1 MRTVANSRWW
11 KGALLVVA
19 VLLCCTVAYAPLRAW
34 AEARAAGVDV
44 IIDDTDPRWSYSGGG
59 ANNGGWTGGGSGD
72 AASTEHWSNSVGAT
86 VDISFEGD
94 GLELYGIK
102 APNHRFIKVAVDEGD
117 PVEADCYAA
126 SRESD
131 QLLVALNGLGKGAH
145 VAHIEVLEKTN
156 PAAVDALGVSLQYA
170 IAKNVELD
178 PDRDITSRVEVGA
191 RTDGEELFH
200 WRFDGDW
207 TYGNTHPDLFSAGD
221 EMYSHGKDAKATLYF
236 EGTQVIVGGSLN
248 RAHSTY
254 QFAID
259 GKVAGTFNAG
269 TASGKHQQVLFTS
282 EKLENRVHELVIT
295 NVGET
300 DTIQLDFA
308 DVVHKPIKVSGMTLD
323 TDDFALEAGKQREL
337 SYTLLP
343 ALADPVPVAWSS
355 SNEDV
360 ATVEDGV
367 VTAKEVA
374 RKATAT
380 ITASV
385 EGSDVN
391 ASVEVTV
398 YPKVRDFNAFVGD
411 EKLLDLPASA
421 YEDAMTTF
429 ADEWSDVAWLGD
441 ARASKIGVATRDHQV
456 DGVTIEVG
464 DFTTAN
470 GDVIDASNV
479 EVRWLREVI
488 ADANRGMSGRKVSYP
503 DVICYPNTGIDIPAE
518 TLRFAWVTLN
528 VPVDAAPGVYTGVLT
543 VKAGDVEYPLSY
555 TLEVIGIEQPAPQE
569 VGYSVQLWQHPFSA
583 TGYYF
588 GKSTIWGG
596 QGGSGLWGATVGT
609 DAPIDKFL
617 DDDFRQYYKGTL
629 EDYAAMGGDDLVA
642 NIVDE
647 AWGHQCYYSDKGMV
661 QWTKTADGWDYD
673 YTLFDRWVEFGIEC
687 GVIDPASGRGKIK
700 CYSMIPW
707 NNRVTYTDAATGEL
721 VKVDLTPLS
730 KQWQQI
736 WTPFLED
743 FIAHLEEKGWF
754 DITYIAFDE
763 RPAIDGVCKFI
774 KEHKNAAGA
783 ALKTAAAIN
792 YAPDQVGEDQYLD
805 DISVGQKHVLSSW
818 SMDEWYAFVDARREQ
833 GLETTMY
840 TCTGDYPNS
849 SQQADPGDTY
859 WSALYSQA
867 LHTDGYLRWALDAW
881 TNDMYGDT
889 TFVNWE
895 PGDAW
900 FIYPLELG
908 VDGVYDPAKLAE
920 NPKGY
925 YSSPRYE
932 LFKQGIRDVCKAR
945 YLEENGTAGQAA
957 TVKASFDSMQFPN
970 GSNNVPSSEAD
981 RMLAHSESDRVYTE
995 LTQVAREYAEDHA
1008 APQVNKAALQAKY
1021 DEVKDLAADGYTAD
1035 SWKAFESALRTAK
1048 TVLESDK
1055 AGQADV
1061 DLALQML
1068 ADAHA
1073 GLKKEEAPQVDKAAL
1088 EAAVEEARALKAED
1102 YKTMTWHPFA
1112 GALKSAEKVLAD
1124 AEADQKAVDAAA
1136 KALADARAGLKPVE
1150 KVAFVDVD
1158 EDTSHRAEVEWLAA
1172 NGVTKG
1178 WDNGDG
1184 AFEFRPYATV
1194 KRADM
1199 AAFLYRLAGEPEF
1212 DVNKTPAFAD
1222 VDEKTPHRDAILWLA
1237 AEGISTGY
1245 KGADGK
1251 AEFRP
1256 YAEIAR
1262 CDMAAF
1268 LYRMAGEPE
1277 FEAKDAFADV
1287 ARDTPHRGAV
1297 LWLAASGVSTGWTAG
1312 DGTRTFR
1319 PYDRIVRCDMAAF
1332 LQRMAEK
1339 DLVDLK

>member
-1 MRTVANSRWW
+1 M
-11 KGALLVVA
+11 LVVA

-178 PDRDITSRVEVGA
+178 PDRDITSRVEVGT

-269 TASGKHQQVLFTS
+269 TASGKHQQALFTS

-308 DVVHKPIKVSGMTLD
+308 DVVHKPIEVSGMTLD

-385 EGSDVN
+385 EGGDVS

-503 DVICYPNTGIDIPAE
+503 DVIYYPNTGIDIPAE

-730 KQWQQI
+730 KQWQEI

-908 VDGVYDPAKLAE
+908 SNGVYDPAKLAE

-945 YLEENGTAGQAA
+945 YLEENGTAEQAA
-957 TVKASFDSMQFPN
+957 TVKASFDSMQFPS

-1008 APQVNKAALQAKY
+1008 VPQVNKAALQAKY

-1035 SWKAFESALRTAK
+1035 SWKAFVAARDTAK
-1048 TVLESDK
+1048 RILDSDK

-1068 ADAHA
+1068 SDAHA
-1073 GLKKEEAPQVDKAAL
+1073 ALKKEEAPQVDKAAL

-1136 KALADARAGLKPVE
+1136 KALADAKAGLKKVE

-1158 EDTSHRAEVEWLAA
+1158 EETSHRAEVEWLAA
-1172 NGVTKG
+1172 NGITKG

-1184 AFEFRPYATV
+1184 TFEFRPYATV

-1199 AAFLYRLAGEPEF
+1199 AAFLYRLAGEPAF
-1212 DVNKTPAFAD
+1212 DAKDVAFAD

-1237 AEGISTGY
+1237 SEGISTGY
-1245 KGADGK
+1245 EGEGGR

-1256 YAEIAR
+1256 YAEITR

-1277 FEAKDAFADV
+1277 FEAEDAFADIV
-1287 ARDTPHRGAV
+1287 KDTPHRGAV

-1312 DGTRTFR
+1312 DGTKTFR